1 MTPTDFAALQ
11 DSHADL
17 KKQVSALSVDL
28 AANTEATKRVETNT
42 AELMGWLRAL
52 EGAFKVLNTIGSVA
66 KPLGYI
72 AAFIGAAGSAWY
84 AFFHKGP

>member
-1 MTPTDFAALQ
+1 
-11 DSHADL
+11 
-17 KKQVSALSVDL
+17 
-28 AANTEATKRVETNT
+28 
-42 AELMGWLRAL
+42 L